1 MSQQIL
7 NLDELSTLEHRYAG
21 ILGAGELMRRAGD
34 AVARVIE
41 SRIAKPAHVVIV
53 CGPGNNGGDGYA
65 AALALQA
72 KGYRVTCTVTDASGV
87 AKVKMPTWTLKDGQD
102 DLVWHDRH
110 RGCPQNR

>member
-53 CGPGNNGGDGYA
+53 CGA
-65 AALALQA
+65 
-72 KGYRVTCTVTDASGV
+72 VTA
-87 AKVKMPTWTLKDGQD
+87 TLRR
-102 DLVWHDRH
+102 LRF
-110 RGCPQNR
+110 RLRATA

>member
-72 KGYRVTCTVTDASGV
+72 KGYRVTCATVTGDAPKTDD
-87 AKVKMPTWTLKDGQD
+87 AKAMYEAWEKTESRRG
-102 DLVWHDRH
+102 
-110 RGCPQNR
+110 RGCAFRHGS

>member
-53 CGPGNNGGDGYA
+53 CGPGNG
-65 AALALQA
+65 LP
-72 KGYRVTCTVTDASGV
+72 R
-87 AKVKMPTWTLKDGQD
+87 
-102 DLVWHDRH
+102 DLRDRH

>member
-53 CGPGNNGGDGYA
+53 CGPA
-65 AALALQA
+65 
-72 KGYRVTCTVTDASGV
+72 
-87 AKVKMPTWTLKDGQD
+87 TLRR
-102 DLVWHDRH
+102 LRF
-110 RGCPQNR
+110 RLRATA